1 MLGLSIAA
9 SSSGL
14 PFTFSMG
21 TPDRRIATASQ
32 PGSPGAIEIESADD
46 FILGSQTTIDHAT
59 FTGLLPS
66 GAPLSS
72 VQQVVVEIY
81 RVFPKDSTD
90 PLLGHVPTGVN
101 SPSDVASDSRDNAAA
116 NLTFTSFASGTFHGR
131 ELSRQRLT
139 GIRVTCAPCQGGMN
153 SA

>member
-1 MLGLSIAA
+1 
-9 SSSGL
+9 
-14 PFTFSMG
+14 MG
-21 TPDRRIATASQ
+21 TPDGRIATASQ

-116 NLTFTSFASGTFHGR
+116 NLTFTSFASGTFHGC
-131 ELSRQRLT
+131 ELSLSST
-139 GIRVTCAPCQGGMN
+139 ADGNPGHVCALPGRYELRIAVDTN
-153 SA
+153 LV